1 MASEPAQRGTS
12 NIRLVA
18 LASTVGTTVE
28 WYDFFLYGTVAG
40 LVFAKLFFPKFD
52 PVVGTLLAYVTFAVG
67 FLARTAG
74 AIIFG
79 HFGDRIGRKRMLVL
93 TLLIMGVGTFFI
105 GFLPTYGQIGVWAAV
120 LLLFLR
126 IVQGIGLGGEWGGAV
141 LMAAE
146 HASEEERGFYA
157 SWPQIGVP
165 AGLALG
171 TAATAL
177 LNLGGPAFFLDY
189 GWRIGF
195 FASVV
200 LVAIG
205 IYIRLRIM
213 ETPLFEQAQ
222 AKSQI
227 VAVPFGELM
236 RGYWKN
242 VVLGCGIRYI
252 EGVGFNTYGVF
263 IIAYLAGT
271 LKYPRGDVLNAVTVA
286 SVVMIFFIPFW
297 SRLSD
302 RLGRRKVFGGGV
314 IATAILAYPAFWLM
328 QQGPGWAFVAIAI
341 PFGIA
346 YAAIY
351 GPEASLFSELFDT
364 KVRYTGIS
372 FVYQFSGIFASGL
385 TPIIA
390 TALVAKS
397 GGSPW
402 LVAGYMVF
410 ASAVSFISLMSMRTF
425 YMRVPG
431 EDPAARLE
439 SAVSAG

>member
-1 MASEPAQRGTS
+1 VARSAQSTS

-40 LVFAKLFFPKFD
+40 LVFAKLFFPKED
-52 PVVGTLLAYVTFAVG
+52 PLIGTLLAYVTFAVG
-67 FLARTAG
+67 FLARTVG
-74 AIIFG
+74 AILFG

-93 TLLIMGVGTFFI
+93 TLLIMGVGTFLI
-105 GFLPTYGQIGVWAAV
+105 GFLPTYAEIGVGAAV
-120 LLLFLR
+120 LLLVLR

-146 HASEEERGFYA
+146 HASDEDRGFYA

-171 TAATAL
+171 TVATAL
-177 LNLGGPAFFLDY
+177 LNLGGPDFFFSY

-195 FASVV
+195 FASAV

-205 IYIRLRIM
+205 IYIRMKIM

-222 AKSQI
+222 RSDEI
-227 VAVPFGELM
+227 VAVPLGELF

-242 VVLGCGIRYI
+242 VILGCGIRYI

-263 IIAYLAGT
+263 IIAFLVGT
-271 LKYPRGDVLNAVTVA
+271 MKYPRIEVLNSVTIA
-286 SVVMIFFIPFW
+286 SIIMIFFIPFW
-297 SRLSD
+297 GRLSD
-302 RLGRRKVFGGGV
+302 RIGRRKVFGGGV
-314 IATAILAYPAFWLM
+314 IATALLAYPAFWLM
-328 QQGPGWAFVAIAI
+328 QQGPGWAWLAIAV

-346 YAAIY
+346 YAAVY

-390 TALVAKS
+390 TALVAKA
-397 GGSPW
+397 GGTPW

-410 ASAVSFISLMSMRTF
+410 ASAVSFISLISMRRF

-431 EDPAARLE
+431 EDAAARLE
-439 SAVSAG
+439 SAVTAG